1 MINVAVSFLF
11 GAAVFM
17 VVVLLYSIRENKR
30 LKLKRRLER
39 HLVISQKNEFSIVD
53 LFGLGSFIEKLE
65 KKLKKSGIKVDA
77 EEVFLWFILFT
88 IVILVFLSFKGFTLL
103 GFTLPVMLYYLID
116 YILDYLGRRKIRKTE
131 EQFRDFVKMLGAYL
145 KMVPSFA
152 GAFIKAAEEAENP
165 LKEHTDRVLRRFQL
179 GEDLEEALKEFK
191 NIEST
196 YIKVWIDSIIFA
208 VRMKSDLSRVCE
220 RTAKKLYERI
230 KMSNRIAA
238 MTVQAKSLMVSL
250 VGIMAFMIVSTVSVS
265 PDFIRTF
272 SSPIGKLVIAY
283 AALSYFISTLYI
295 LKRIDREMEL

>member
-1 MINVAVSFLF
+1 MAVSFLF

-17 VVVLLYSIRENKR
+17 IVILLYSIRENRR

-39 HLVISQKNEFSIVD
+39 HLVTPQKNEFSITD
-53 LFGLGSFIEKLE
+53 LFGLRIFIEALD

-77 EEVFLWFILFT
+77 EEVFLWFILFS
-88 IVILVFLSFKGFTLL
+88 VVSALFLSLKGFTLL
-103 GFTLPVMLYYLID
+103 GLSLPVMLYYLGD
-116 YILDYLGRRKIRKTE
+116 YVLEYLGRRRIRKTE

-152 GAFIKAAEEAENP
+152 GAFIKAAEEVESP
-165 LKEHTDRVLRRFQL
+165 LKEHTDRVVRKFEL
-179 GEDLEEALKEFK
+179 GEDLEEALKELK
-191 NIEST
+191 SVEST
-196 YIKVWIDSIIFA
+196 YIKAWADSIIFA

-220 RTAKKLYERI
+220 RTAKKLYKRI
-230 KMSNRIAA
+230 KMANRVAS

-265 PDFIRTF
+265 PDFIMTF